1 MQKNYNFNFEN
12 RTDNKPSI
20 VGSSTVSLNS
30 CKSTDLD
37 KLPKSNGQFYH
48 TTDNNKF
55 YFDWGGK
62 RTELNLGGSSSSSST
77 DAIEKKL
84 AEIQKEVEALD
95 PDNIASLETAVNDA
109 VKKVEDATSKIDDAV
124 ASVNDKASTSYV
136 DDKVKTVADSLDS
149 KANSDDVTK
158 EISDAVSG
166 VETKIGAKADTTYVD
181 NAISGVNTTLADKA
195 DKTTVANDIAS
206 AIADKATTSYV
217 DTAVNGVKTSLD
229 DKADKTTVA
238 TDIANAVSGVETKID
253 AKADKTYVDDKVK
266 TVADSLDSKA
276 NSDDVTKEISDAVAK
291 INSVA
296 SSTTTDTGYTLTL
309 TDGTTLEVKNGDKGE
324 KGDKGDAFTYDD
336 FTAEQLAALKG
347 EKGDK
352 GDEPLLTINDE
363 GYWCVDGTSLNV
375 KATGENGVTPT
386 ISDDGYWV
394 VNGTKTT
401 YKASG
406 EGLTDD
412 QKTKIES
419 IPDKGTTPSVGDD
432 GTVDT
437 TGVSDTNYVSV
448 LDMVKYIEECFSKKK
463 VDDTSESKVYLYTN
477 GYKYGES
484 VCALS
489 SNNKYEI
496 VLDENGAFEI
506 ELLHA
511 DEEDGYYDSE
521 DTSGNYQGTYFYVMI
536 PSNYT
541 LKTYMW
547 DTSTKAYKTTDTS
560 STDPA
565 YELIKYTTTAAGDTY
580 YYADA
585 IDGCFITGRHPV
597 QDTISQTNDGHLLK
611 IVVSL
616 QES

>member
-77 DAIEKKL
+77 AAIEKKL

-95 PDNIASLETAVNDA
+95 PDNMASLETAVNDA

-124 ASVNDKASTSYV
+124 ASVNDKADTSYV
-136 DDKVKTVADSLDS
+136 DDKVKVVTDSLNS

-158 EISDAVSG
+158 EIDDAISG
-166 VETKIGAKADTTYVD
+166 VETKISAKADTTYVD
-181 NAISGVNTTLADKA
+181 DEIGKVNTTLADKA
-195 DKTTVANDIAS
+195 DKTTVATDITNAV
-206 AIADKATTSYV
+206 ADKATITYVDEKISNV
-217 DTAVNGVKTSLD
+217 DTAIGVKT
-229 DKADKTTVA
+229 
-238 TDIANAVSGVETKID
+238 
-253 AKADKTYVDDKVK
+253 DKTYVDENIK
-266 TVADSLDSKA
+266 TVTDSLTSKA
-276 NSDDVTKEISDAVAK
+276 NSDDVTKEINDAVAK
-291 INSVA
+291 INSVT
-296 SSTTTDTGYTLTL
+296 SYETTKTGYALTL
-309 TDGTTLEVKNGDKGE
+309 TDGTTLEVKNGE

-336 FTAEQLAALKG
+336 FTADQLTALKGDKGDAFTYDDFTTEQLAALKG

-352 GDEPLLTINDE
+352 GDEPVLTINDE
-363 GYWCVDGTSLNV
+363 GYWCVDGTSLGV

-406 EGLTDD
+406 EGLTDE
-412 QKTKIES
+412 QKTKIDS
-419 IPDKGTTPSVGDD
+419 IPDKGTTPSVSDD

-463 VDDTSESKVYLYTN
+463 VDSESSSTPYAYINGVNLDATTITDATVFNAFELNQTGETTIEIKTAEELQLYDADSGECSDSVRLTIDIPTGYTLTYLGLYNDATSEYNEATFESNPKCVTKTIN
-477 GYKYGES
+477 GVTYNSYSRNQSPEI
-484 VCALS
+484 AL
-489 SNNKYEI
+489 
-496 VLDENGAFEI
+496 GAAKWKI
-506 ELLHA
+506 
-511 DEEDGYYDSE
+511 
-521 DTSGNYQGTYFYVMI
+521 TI
-536 PSNYT
+536 
-541 LKTYMW
+541 
-547 DTSTKAYKTTDTS
+547 TK
-560 STDPA
+560 
-565 YELIKYTTTAAGDTY
+565 
-580 YYADA
+580 
-585 IDGCFITGRHPV
+585 
-597 QDTISQTNDGHLLK
+597 Q
-611 IVVSL
+611 
-616 QES
+616 

>member
-77 DAIEKKL
+77 AAIEKKL
-84 AEIQKEVEALD
+84 VEIQKEVEALD
-95 PDNIASLETAVNDA
+95 PDNMASLETAVNDA

-136 DDKVKTVADSLDS
+136 DEQVKTIADSLDS

-166 VETKIGAKADTTYVD
+166 VETKISAKADKTYVD
-181 NAISGVNTTLADKA
+181 DAISGINTTLADKA
-195 DKTTVANDIAS
+195 DKTTVSNDIAN
-206 AIADKATTSYV
+206 AVADKATT
-217 DTAVNGVKTSLD
+217 
-229 DKADKTTVA
+229 
-238 TDIANAVSGVETKID
+238 
-253 AKADKTYVDDKVK
+253 TYVDKEIK
-266 TVADSLDSKA
+266 TVSDSLDSKA

-309 TDGTTLEVKNGDKGE
+309 TDGTTLEVKNGEKGDKGDAFTYDDFTTEQLNSLKGE

-336 FTAEQLAALKG
+336 FTTDQLTALKGEKGDAFTYDDFTAEQLVALKG

-352 GDEPLLTINDE
+352 GDEPVLTINDE
-363 GYWCVDGTSLNV
+363 GYWCVDGTSLGV

-406 EGLTDD
+406 EGLTDE
-412 QKTKIES
+412 QKTKLDS
-419 IPDKGTTPSVGDD
+419 IPDKGTTPSVGED
-432 GTVDT
+432 GKVDT

-463 VDDTSESKVYLYTN
+463 VGSESSSTPYAYINGVNLDATTITDATVFNAFELNQTGETTIEIKTAEELQLYDADSGECSDSVRLTIDIPTGYTLTYLGLYNDLTSEYNEATFESNPKCATKTIN
-477 GYKYGES
+477 GVTYNSYSRNQSPEI
-484 VCALS
+484 AL
-489 SNNKYEI
+489 
-496 VLDENGAFEI
+496 GAAKWKI
-506 ELLHA
+506 
-511 DEEDGYYDSE
+511 
-521 DTSGNYQGTYFYVMI
+521 TI
-536 PSNYT
+536 
-541 LKTYMW
+541 
-547 DTSTKAYKTTDTS
+547 TK
-560 STDPA
+560 
-565 YELIKYTTTAAGDTY
+565 
-580 YYADA
+580 
-585 IDGCFITGRHPV
+585 
-597 QDTISQTNDGHLLK
+597 Q
-611 IVVSL
+611 
-616 QES
+616 